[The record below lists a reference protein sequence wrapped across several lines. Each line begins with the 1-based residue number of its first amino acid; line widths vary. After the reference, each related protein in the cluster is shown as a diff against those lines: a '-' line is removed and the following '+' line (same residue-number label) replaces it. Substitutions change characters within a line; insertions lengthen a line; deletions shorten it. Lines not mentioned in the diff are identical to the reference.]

1 MIGQPPA
8 TPRPLSIIETMGQS
22 IAAITA
28 LLHAF
33 SCDAMTCAQH
43 LRSDCCDMC
52 TLEYDGS
59 LEIPESDDETEV
71 QIDGC
76 CLYHSS

>member
-1 MIGQPPA
+1 
-8 TPRPLSIIETMGQS
+8 MGQAA
-22 IAAITA
+22 AAIATI
-28 LLHAF
+28 LHAI

-43 LRSDCCDMC
+43 LKSECCADFIVV
-52 TLEYDGS
+52 EWDGS